1 MRKNNILLA
10 GVLALGALVCSC
22 DSREKLSEELQ
33 GIWAGNPEQLADTG
47 AARATMT
54 RLMEF
59 TKTGEPGSGNVTLTA
74 YITVEYM
81 MAQSDSVVAPLTIT
95 ASGVA
100 SITGVYQAKDDDDVI
115 LNLDAS
121 SMSVQIDPDA
131 VQLNYNALTGGSSSV
146 PVNLQSG
153 AQVLASQQ
161 ITRAAQKAFF
171 NLSEIEDIEFHNDYM
186 TCEFGKTKLTFTR
199 QSGNQ

>member
-1 MRKNNILLA
+1 MKRNKIFLA
-10 GVLALGALVCSC
+10 AALALGALVSSC
-22 DSREKLSEELQ
+22 DSREKLSDDLQ
-33 GIWAGNPEQLADTG
+33 GIWAGNPERLADTG

-74 YITVEYM
+74 YITVEDM
-81 MAQSDSVVAPLTIT
+81 MAQSDSVVAPLTLT

-100 SITGVYQAKDDDDVI
+100 SITGIYQAKDDDEVI

-121 SMSVQIDPDA
+121 SMTVQVDPDA
-131 VQLNYNALTGGSSSV
+131 VQLNYNVITGTSGSV
-146 PVNLQSG
+146 PVTLQSG
-153 AQVLASQQ
+153 AQVLANQQ

-171 NLSEIEDIEFHNDYM
+171 NLSEIDDIEFHDTFM
-186 TCEFGKTKLTFTR
+186 TCELGKQKLTFTH
-199 QSGNQ
+199 QEGNQ